1 MDKDGLKTPWK
12 TVSSTPSWVA
22 GKNKSETW
30 RHMIASTSL
39 IQFSLFFFL
48 ITKIWYPAIWHRSK
62 FPPQEDNEVVFSV
75 NLSSGVNVGNISYL
89 MKLLRGKCDRLIA
102 NFRVSVP
109 DRYAIQF
116 LQKKL
121 LFFPDESRFLSLCEN
136 RKFHPDVYLFNQL
149 NANLCQTSTNVT
161 HKPIGKFADWSPQSN
176 LTDFVAFM

>member
-1 MDKDGLKTPWK
+1 VDKDGLKTPWK

-121 LFFPDESRFLSLCEN
+121 LFFSRWVSLSFSLRKSKISSWRLPFQSTK
-136 RKFHPDVYLFNQL
+136 RKFVSNFNECYTQ
-149 NANLCQTSTNVT
+149 
-161 HKPIGKFADWSPQSN
+161 ADRKVCR
-176 LTDFVAFM
+176 LITTK